1 MQISESPILN
11 FNKIHRR
18 FMGYMEKF
26 TYGLIE
32 TNLSDE
38 LRSKHQNWLTAFNVR
53 FPYLTSTKYVA
64 ERV

>member
-1 MQISESPILN
+1 
-11 FNKIHRR
+11 
-18 FMGYMEKF
+18 MGYMEKF

>member
-1 MQISESPILN
+1 MQISESPKLN
-11 FNKIHRR
+11 FNKIHKR
-18 FMGYMEKF
+18 FMGYMKKC
-26 TYGLIE
+26 TYGLME

-38 LRSKHQNWLTAFNVR
+38 LTSKHQNWLTAFNVR